1 MKEKQRYLIFKVISD
16 TKVTKMDAY
25 NTIEKATKEL
35 VGDIGLAQI
44 GFLSLNHWEDNQ
56 GMIRINSKGV
66 DTLKASLATV
76 NNINNHKAIIRS
88 IKVSGLLNKAKGG
101 IQ

>member
-1 MKEKQRYLIFKVISD
+1 MFEVISD
-16 TKVTKMDAY
+16 TKVTKMDTY
-25 NTIEKATKEL
+25 KTIEKATKEL

-44 GFLSLNHWEDNQ
+44 GFLPLNHWKDNK

-66 DTLKASLATV
+66 DTLKASLAIV
-76 NNINNHKAIIRS
+76 NNINKHKAIIRS